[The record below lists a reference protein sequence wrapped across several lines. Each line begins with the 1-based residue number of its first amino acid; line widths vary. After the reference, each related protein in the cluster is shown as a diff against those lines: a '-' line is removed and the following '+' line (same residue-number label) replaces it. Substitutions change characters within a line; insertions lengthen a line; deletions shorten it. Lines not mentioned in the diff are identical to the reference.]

1 MLIVQITPELQLMV
15 GLVYLSNASSIKEN
29 TSKLMEPVEFVE
41 STQELLQMEE
51 DALKQ
56 IATLHRYQ
64 LKQDYVGIVLITI
77 EGKLATSVLQI
88 HACEGR
94 S

>member
-1 MLIVQITPELQLMV
+1 MV
-15 GLVYLSNASSIKEN
+15 GLVYLSNASSLKEN
-29 TSKLMEPVEFVE
+29 TKKLMEPVEFVE

-56 IATLHRYQ
+56 TVPLHRYQ

-77 EGKLATSVLQI
+77 EGKLVTSVLQT
-88 HACEGR
+88 HAYEGR

>member
-1 MLIVQITPELQLMV
+1 MV

-41 STQELLQMEE
+41 STPELLQMEE
-51 DALKQ
+51 DALRRT
-56 IATLHRYQ
+56 APLHRCQ
-64 LKQDYVGIVLITI
+64 LKQDYVGIVLIII
-77 EGKLATSVLQI
+77 EGRLETSVLQT